1 MSNMILGLIIGAAVG
16 YGGATIINGKKTTES
31 DSIKKQLQDL
41 YEENEKLRKRNKETE
56 RQIEDL
62 LAQNQKLH
70 RDAKSSGD
78 NQDDL
83 EDELDTANRQVK
95 KLTTQND
102 ELMRKIQEYKVACE
116 SYENDISQLKKQCK
130 E

>member
-1 MSNMILGLIIGAAVG
+1 MSNMIFGLVIGAAIG
-16 YGGATIINGKKTTES
+16 YSGATIVNGKKTTES

-56 RQIEDL
+56 RQVEDL
-62 LAQNQKLH
+62 LAQNQNLH

-78 NQDDL
+78 NRDDL
-83 EDELDTANRQVK
+83 EDELDNTKRQVK
-95 KLTTQND
+95 KLTTKND

-116 SYENDISQLKKQCK
+116 SYENEISQLKKQN